1 MVQPLF
7 SDLAVLGA
15 FYVLVVALALAF
27 FRGSR

>member
-1 MVQPLF
+1 MIQPFF

-15 FYVLVVALALAF
+15 FYVVLVALALAF